1 VLSVVSVFKL
11 SARIIVAAAAALGF
25 AASCDLGDYQITDGR
40 PLRPDAVD
48 GGTGGPTP
56 PEVICELGVT
66 ACDGRAL
73 QLCTDGGTA
82 WATLEVCETVDLCE
96 SSSVST
102 VSACL
107 PPQCGVEQMSCDG
120 NMLRLCNVMRTGWEL
135 FDACESPAH
144 CDAGNRQCLPAPCE
158 PGNRRC
164 NVGNLER
171 CNDDRTAW
179 EPLDECETNELCQA
193 TLAPPGA
200 VGELLG
206 ANQLQTPAANAEG
219 PLACI
224 LPVCIPRE
232 VRCDVNRLMACNAGQ
247 TDLAL
252 FEECAT
258 PKLCEASITY
268 TGLRGSPRCVR
279 PTCAAGEHRCTET
292 GVLEVCNADRDGYDP
307 IEACIGSPFCN
318 AVAADNGQPGCEDA
332 PCDPREQQCNG
343 AQIQVCTQDQTR
355 FDPVGAPCETRG
367 LCNDDN
373 PLGAFCQAAACQRG
387 PFSGSEFR
395 CQGASLLRCNDQH
408 TGFDGIGTCATP
420 GLCNAALG
428 FAGCQPPVCAP
439 GETRCSGNFV
449 QRCNEQRTGFD
460 NIEQCAAGTCDSF
473 AGRCSDPCTVG
484 TARCNAQGNLEE
496 CRNLLTGRE
505 ITGRCGSPQLCDAT
519 ARTCRTPPAGC
530 TADGVRRCRQA
541 GATSVLEE
549 CTDGRSRFNTL
560 DTCGAG
566 EICDLNDIR
575 CDTCQQGSQA
585 TCEGNNLVT
594 CASNGQSE
602 LVTPCANGCLS
613 VTDGPDRCRNCA
625 PGSVSCEGR
634 QLVVCRQGNGEEV
647 LDRENCDTGAL
658 CQATIAGCTGEACRC
673 ETSACDVG
681 ERQCNGNQP
690 EVCNAGQTGFVAD
703 GPSCGAAGCD
713 EDTGRCFACAVGDV
727 RCSAGQLQGCALD
740 RSGFTLPLGTQRC
753 LSDTGGERSQSC
765 NGSQLID
772 TRCPNGAPVCVI
784 GGGCQ
789 QCSTRPGEFTSE
801 CTTTPGG
808 AEARTQCVGGTVQ
821 AVACAGDGDCVD
833 AVCEDEGDCNTS
845 SSPRGTRCNRGGGAG
860 VCNGAPS
867 DPACVECLDSTQC
880 SGNRICSINNT
891 CVECIDATRCNDGND
906 CTTDSCSPAGVC
918 QHPARAGA
926 CNGDGVCSGT
936 TCVECDE
943 ATDCG
948 NSTECTVFSCSN
960 AGTCQTTVRTGD
972 DCSGG
977 VCAATGA
984 CVECDEAT
992 DCGNSTECTIFSCS
1006 NAGTC
1011 QTATGTGACTL
1022 PNGAT
1027 GSCARGECA
1036 PAIVCNTG
1044 DASCQGTIRL
1054 TCNVARTGFDSQDC
1068 APGVCTLDGCVE
1080 CVDESDCDGDQVCRD
1095 NDCVEPD
1102 PPTPVACNPA
1112 TCPFPRRCNLDG
1124 LTCATCDNEDDCGS
1138 DIIDLASCVIR
1149 VCGANDCVQAPRN
1162 GECVTGGL
1170 PGICSD
1176 EICNPVDTGN
1186 GNGGGNPGNGGGNPG
1201 NGGGNPGNGNQ
1212 PPGFFC
1218 NGICEFVID
1227 AIACPEDCPAP

>member
-1 VLSVVSVFKL
+1 VLSLVSVFKL
-11 SARIIVAAAAALGF
+11 SARIIVGAAAALGF
-25 AASCDLGDYQITDGR
+25 AASCGLGDYPITYNR
-40 PLRPDAVD
+40 PLLPGEAD
-48 GGTGGPTP
+48 GGTGGPPTP

-66 ACDGRAL
+66 ACEGRAL

-135 FDACESPAH
+135 FDACESAAH
-144 CDAGNRQCLPAPCE
+144 CDAGERRCLDAPCE
-158 PGNRRC
+158 PGDRRC

-179 EPLDECETNELCQA
+179 ESLDTCETNELCQA
-193 TLAPPGA
+193 TLSPAA
-200 VGELLG
+200 VVGELLG
-206 ANQLQTPAANAEG
+206 ASQLQAPAANEEG
-219 PLACI
+219 PLAC
-224 LPVCIPRE
+224 LSPVCIPRE

-258 PKLCEASITY
+258 PKLCDASITY

-332 PCDPREQQCNG
+332 PCDPGEQQCNG
-343 AQIQVCTQDQTR
+343 AQIQICAQDRTR
-355 FDPVGAPCETRG
+355 FDPAGAPCETRG

-373 PLGAFCQAAACQRG
+373 PVGAFCQAATCQRG

-395 CQGASLLRCNDQH
+395 CEGAALLRCNDQH

-460 NIEQCAAGTCDSF
+460 TIEQCAAGTCDSF
-473 AGRCSDPCTVG
+473 AGRCADPCTVG
-484 TARCNAQGNLEE
+484 SARCNAQGNLEE

-505 ITGRCGSPQLCDAT
+505 ITARCGSPQLCDAT

-530 TADGVRRCRQA
+530 TADGVRRCRQT

-549 CTDGRSRFNTL
+549 CADGRSRFNTL
-560 DTCGAG
+560 DTCDAG
-566 EICDLNDIR
+566 EICDLNDLR

-602 LVTPCANGCLS
+602 LVTPCNNGCLS
-613 VTDGPDRCRNCA
+613 VTDGPDRCRNCV

-634 QLVVCRQGNGEEV
+634 QLVVCRQRNGEEV

-658 CQATIAGCTGEACRC
+658 CQETIAGCTGEACRC

-681 ERQCNGNQP
+681 QRQCNGNQP
-690 EVCNAGQTGFVAD
+690 EVCNAGQTGFAAD
-703 GPSCGAAGCD
+703 GPNCGAAGCD

-727 RCSAGQLQGCALD
+727 RCNLGQLQGCALD

-753 LSDTGGERSQSC
+753 LSDTGGDRSQSC
-765 NGSQLID
+765 NGNQLID
-772 TRCPNGAPVCVI
+772 SRCPTGAPVCVI
-784 GGGCQ
+784 GFGCQ
-789 QCSTRPGEFTSE
+789 QCDEEDFVSE

-808 AEARTQCVGGTVQ
+808 SEGRTECFGGTVE
-821 AVACAGDGDCVD
+821 VFACADDGDCVD
-833 AVCEDEGDCNTS
+833 ANCAGAGDCDTS
-845 SSPRGTRCNRGGGAG
+845 PSRAGTPCTRAGGASGVCNGPPSQCVECLDVTRCNDNNVCTTDSCSVTGACNHDPNTLACTVQGGGAG
-860 VCNGAPS
+860 VCSNR
-867 DPACVECLDSTQC
+867 ACVRTVCTPNTASC
-880 SGNRICSINNT
+880 SG
-891 CVECIDATRCNDGND
+891 ALFQRCNGSGTALVTEDT
-906 CTTDSCSPAGVC
+906 CDSAALCSPAG
-918 QHPARAGA
+918 
-926 CNGDGVCSGT
+926 
-936 TCVECDE
+936 
-943 ATDCG
+943 
-948 NSTECTVFSCSN
+948 
-960 AGTCQTTVRTGD
+960 
-972 DCSGG
+972 
-977 VCAATGA
+977 CAAA
-984 CVECDEAT
+984 CVESQCEF
-992 DCGNSTECTIFSCS
+992 G
-1006 NAGTC
+1006 
-1011 QTATGTGACTL
+1011 
-1022 PNGAT
+1022 
-1027 GSCARGECA
+1027 
-1036 PAIVCNTG
+1036 CNR
-1044 DASCQGTIRL
+1044 DL
-1054 TCNVARTGFDSQDC
+1054 T
-1068 APGVCTLDGCVE
+1068 
-1080 CVDESDCDGDQVCRD
+1080 
-1095 NDCVEPD
+1095 
-1102 PPTPVACNPA
+1102 ACNPCNPA
-1112 TCPFPRRCNLDG
+1112 QCNGVDPVTCDVRECAGNQCVSRSQCAAALCVEGLCVQCTAAADNCPGNQICQGNRCVPPPPPACDPDECPFPGRCNPDG
-1124 LTCATCDNEDDCGS
+1124 LTCAACDDVQDCRS
-1138 DIIDLASCVIR
+1138 NVIDPASCVVP
-1149 VCGANDCVQAPRN
+1149 VCGAGQCVPQGRSGP
-1162 GECVTGGL
+1162 CVNFQGIEGTCTDENCIVIDDPVPPIPD
-1170 PGICSD
+1170 PGT
-1176 EICNPVDTGN
+1176 PPGQGN
-1186 GNGGGNPGNGGGNPG
+1186 GNGGGNPGQG
-1201 NGGGNPGNGNQ
+1201 NG
-1212 PPGFFC
+1212 PPNIFC
-1218 NGICEFVID
+1218 NNVCDLLDDLV
-1227 AIACPEDCPAP
+1227 CPEDCADAP